1 MAQKQGLFY
10 IGRSL
15 KGFSHFFNQYASLW
29 EGWSRNQ
36 ETKRAAK
43 NYFAGILLPG
53 YRKNMSKVS
62 RRVSIDQNA
71 IQQFITDSPWDERS
85 AMVTNIQVM
94 SRKTASENG
103 VLIVD
108 DTGQAKKGKKSPGV
122 KRQYSGTLG
131 KTGNCQV
138 FVECM
143 YAIPGQKRNAD
154 CVYWP
159 TGMQMYIP
167 KEWIDDKDRCKN
179 AGIPEDLNFKTKPE
193 IALDLIENV
202 RKEKVV
208 HQAIISDAGYGTD
221 GGFRSRLREW
231 KEPYIMAVTPSRLSV
246 VPEDAEIIQ
255 PPEKKAGRGRPQI
268 HPNFPKGTNPKTADQ
283 IVKEISEDNWE
294 TIEWSEGTKGKLSA
308 NFSRMRVRVANSGR
322 PTEEIGWLLFEKT
335 KRKELKVHICWG
347 FDDEPLEK
355 LVKIAHT
362 RWTIEQGFKQMKGE
376 LGLDDFEGRTWRGWH
391 HHAAM
396 VMIAFCY
403 LMLLRVEGIP
413 PGEKL
418 PTLPRVR
425 VELARLFVRKGLER
439 KFKLSPE
446 EADEALEEMPYLIPE

>member
-1 MAQKQGLFY
+1 
-10 IGRSL
+10 
-15 KGFSHFFNQYASLW
+15 
-29 EGWSRNQ
+29 
-36 ETKRAAK
+36 
-43 NYFAGILLPG
+43 
-53 YRKNMSKVS
+53 MSKVS
-62 RRVSIDQNA
+62 RRINIDQNA
-71 IQQFITDSPWDERS
+71 IQQFITDSPWDEKS
-85 AMVTNIQVM
+85 VMATSIQTM
-94 SRKTASENG
+94 SKKTASENG
-103 VLIVD
+103 ILIVD

-143 YAIPGQKRNAD
+143 YATPGQKRNAD

-179 AGIPEDLNFKTKPE
+179 AGIPKDLSFKTKPE

-202 RKEKVV
+202 RNEKVV
-208 HQAIISDAGYGTD
+208 HQAIISDAGYGTN
-221 GGFRSRLREW
+221 GGFRSELRKW
-231 KEPYIMAVTPSRLSV
+231 KEPYIMAVMPSLLSV
-246 VPEDAEIIQ
+246 VPEDTEIIQ
-255 PPEKKAGRGRPQI
+255 PPEKKVRRGRPQI
-268 HPNFPKGTNPKTADQ
+268 HPIFPKGTRPKTADL

-294 TIEWSEGTKGKLSA
+294 KIEWSEGTKGKLSA
-308 NFSRMRVRVANSGR
+308 NFSRMRVRVANTGR
-322 PTEEIGWLLFEKT
+322 PTDETGWLLFEKT
-335 KRKELKVHICWG
+335 NKGELKVHICWDL
-347 FDDEPLEK
+347 DDEPLEK

-403 LMLLRVEGIP
+403 LMLLRVKGIP
-413 PGEKL
+413 SGAKL
-418 PTLPRVR
+418 PTLPKVR
-425 VELARLFVRKGLER
+425 VVIAGLFVRKGLQR

-446 EADEALEEMPYLIPE
+446 EVDEALEEMPYLIPD